1 MKLNSISIGGGLA
14 LVAVGLLAN
23 AAASLVGSPDRT
35 ANADDLKRAAKNP
48 QPVADVA
55 VSRADEGGA
64 EMVAM
69 GDSGGCI
76 WGEPLD
82 WFGEIRE
89 LPDCAIDGYAVLGFQ
104 TLDTG
109 LLDVNHDGVHE
120 GLKSIFSNWTGNNRE
135 WIVCEDGQN
144 PLIECGVW
152 ADDWRVVGGAWV
164 LVRHCVLSADRL
176 ITFAQQRMPV
186 PAFGLKVQNGGWRDI
201 DFDGD
206 LDLALFLVADDDGAA
221 PPNPVLQKAVWI
233 ENTGYEATQP
243 LVGDL
248 DGDGSV
254 GASDLTMLLGGW
266 TGN

>member
-1 MKLNSISIGGGLA
+1 VKLNSISIGGGLA

-35 ANADDLKRAAKNP
+35 ANADDLKRAAKSP

-76 WGEPLD
+76 WGEPLE
-82 WFGEIRE
+82 WFGDIHE
-89 LPDCAIDGYAVLGFQ
+89 LPDCAIDTSSGVLGFALQ
-104 TLDTG
+104 GSNAANASLV
-109 LLDVNHDGVHE
+109 DVNKDGFLDAVRTRSH
-120 GLKSIFSNWTGNNRE
+120 GGNAPIE
-135 WIVCEDGQN
+135 WLLF
-144 PLIECGVW
+144 PAKYECGVW
-152 ADDWRVVGGAWV
+152 IEDWKVVGGSMV
-164 LVRHCVLSADRL
+164 LLRRCVLSRERL
-176 ITFAQQRMPV
+176 VAFAQKQSSFALASLYMRD
-186 PAFGLKVQNGGWRDI
+186 GGWRDM
-201 DFDGD
+201 DKDGD
-206 LDLALFLVADDDGAA
+206 LDFAFILLALGVADGW
-221 PPNPVLQKAVWI
+221 QKAFWI

>member
-48 QPVADVA
+48 QPIADVA

-69 GDSGGCI
+69 GDGGGCI

-82 WFGEIRE
+82 WFGDIHE
-89 LPDCAIDGYAVLGFQ
+89 LPDCAMGSPYELAFVMMRGGMVDINRDGNQEAV
-104 TLDTG
+104 
-109 LLDVNHDGVHE
+109 E
-120 GLKSIFSNWTGNNRE
+120 IISPASNW
-135 WIVCEDGQN
+135 V
-144 PLIECGVW
+144 LIEKNQTFYEECGVW
-152 ADDWRVVGGAWV
+152 TDDWVVLGGASV
-164 LVRHCVLSADRL
+164 LLRRCVLSRDSVIEYAQSQ
-176 ITFAQQRMPV
+176 TPFAL
-186 PAFGLKVQNGGWRDI
+186 AYLYLYGGGWRDM
-201 DFDGD
+201 DGDGD
-206 LDLALFLVADDDGAA
+206 LDYAFILHGSDGASY
-221 PPNPVLQKAVWI
+221 LTKAFWL